1 MKKIPSKISDIAAQ
15 WEKSDFQDT
24 KHPDS
29 ASQQGRQDGCA
40 TPIKKGK
47 GYSRLIKISEISS
60 LILILN
66 TPLLSWHQAAQANN
80 QSSHPDKLN
89 TAQVSQTQKP
99 QSAALCPS
107 QLTTAIDA
115 ITKRPQWNRAR
126 WGILI
131 EPLTKNSIL
140 YSREQGS
147 YFIPAS
153 NVKVLTTAAAL
164 HKLGSQH
171 RIRTSIYGT
180 GDGSLR
186 VVGRGDPSL
195 TDAQLRDLAQQLKR
209 RGITQVKQLI
219 AEDDYFKGQA
229 VNTSWEWGDLQ
240 ANYGAP
246 VNSLILN
253 QNAATLT
260 ISPQTPGKPLQTSW
274 ADPLALTQWRIENNS
289 VTTQAKSPASI
300 ELNAVLGKPV
310 LQIKGQLPADAKP
323 VSLNMAIIN
332 PADYFLRHLRRTL
345 AIEGITVA
353 EAMVGANSQPPIE
366 ELAAVESPPLGTLLA
381 QTNQNSNNLYAEVL
395 LRSLGTTATAQ
406 SDSSLQ
412 QGLAALKQTLT
423 ELGVDPSSY
432 VLNDGSGLS
441 RHNLVSPVALVQTL
455 KAIAKTPEAAIY
467 LASLPV
473 AGKSGSLLNRFQ
485 NTPAQG
491 IVQAKTGTMSGVVSL
506 SGYMSHP
513 EYETI
518 VFSIIVNQSDQS
530 AATVRQA
537 IDEIV
542 LLLTRLKKC

>member
-1 MKKIPSKISDIAAQ
+1 MIKISSKISEIAAQ

-24 KHPDS
+24 GHPNS
-29 ASQQGRQDGCA
+29 GSQQGRQDGCA
-40 TPIKKGK
+40 TPSKKGK
-47 GYSRLIKISEISS
+47 GYSIVKISEISS

-66 TPLLSWHQAAQANN
+66 TQLLSGQQAAQANN

-115 ITKRPQWNRAR
+115 ITNRPQWSRAR

-131 EPLTKNSIL
+131 EPLTKNSIF
-140 YSREQGS
+140 YSREHES

-164 HKLGSQH
+164 RKLGSQH

-195 TDAQLRDLAQQLKR
+195 TDTQLRDLAQQLKR

-219 AEDDYFKGQA
+219 VEDDYFKGQA
-229 VNTSWEWGDLQ
+229 VNTSWEWGDLR

-253 QNAATLT
+253 QNAVVLT

-289 VTTQAKSPASI
+289 VTTEAKSPPSI

-310 LQIKGQLPADAKP
+310 LEIKGQLPADAKP
-323 VSLNMAIIN
+323 VYLDMAIIN
-332 PADYFLRHLRRTL
+332 PADYFLRHLRRAL

-353 EAMVGANSQPPIE
+353 EAIVGSNSQPPTE

-395 LRSLGTTATAQ
+395 LRSLGASATVQ

-432 VLNDGSGLS
+432 VLDDGSGLS
-441 RHNLVSPVALVQTL
+441 RHNLVSPAALVQTL

-467 LASLPV
+467 IASLPV
-473 AGKSGSLLNRFQ
+473 AGKSGNLLNRFQ

-518 VFSIIVNQSDQS
+518 VFSIIVNQSNQS

-537 IDEIV
+537 VDEIV